1 MYNGPG
7 GEAVWLCGGGVC
19 GVRGGVCVWEGDLS
33 RSKPTAII
41 TMDDNTGRGFFF
53 HNNLRIIYDWIIMF
67 EKLFAERGLSLD
79 RLRALVEVRDAGSIA
94 RAAPGDLAR
103 QSQYSRQLREI
114 SEFFGCE
121 VARRQGKLLKLSA
134 RGERLAEL
142 ARAQLRALE
151 DFHSECREESID
163 YTIAAGDSLIHWFVI
178 PRLGA
183 VAGETRGAARFITT
197 NLRTHEITRQLADG
211 RVDFGV
217 VRKDALTGA
226 LRSAPLGALTY
237 AGVVP
242 AALLGGPARAA
253 RQKLGLRDVLGGALP
268 LASQLTDG
276 QFTQRLRAIATGLGV
291 EIKPALVCQ
300 SFPQTLAAVRS
311 GGFAAVLPAI
321 ALGDLPRGSFVE
333 AGAPELAKLKRDLAL
348 AWNPRM
354 EQVRPNARKLA
365 ERLRA
370 ALRL

>member
-1 MYNGPG
+1 
-7 GEAVWLCGGGVC
+7 
-19 GVRGGVCVWEGDLS
+19 
-33 RSKPTAII
+33 
-41 TMDDNTGRGFFF
+41 
-53 HNNLRIIYDWIIMF
+53 MF

-79 RLRALVEVRDAGSIA
+79 RLRVLVEVHDAGSIA
-94 RAAPGDLAR
+94 QAAPGDLIR

-121 VARRQGKLLKLSA
+121 VARRRGKLLKLSA
-134 RGERLAEL
+134 RGARLAEL

-151 DFHSECREESID
+151 DFRSECREESID

-178 PRLGA
+178 PKLGA
-183 VAGETRGAARFITT
+183 LVSEFGDKARFVTV
-197 NLRTHEITRQLADG
+197 NLRTNEIVQQLCDG

-217 VRKDALTGA
+217 IRKDALTDG
-226 LRSAPLGALTY
+226 LKSASLGTLAY

-242 AALLGGPARAA
+242 AALFGGPARAA
-253 RQKLGLRDVLGGALP
+253 KQKIGLVDVLGGALP
-268 LASQLTDG
+268 LAAQMADG
-276 QFTQRLRAIATGLGV
+276 QFTQRLREVAAKVGV
-291 EIKPALVCQ
+291 EMKPALVCQ

-321 ALGDLPRGSFVE
+321 ALRDMERGSFVE
-333 AGAPELAKLKRDLAL
+333 ANAPELGKLKRDLVL
-348 AWNPRM
+348 AWNPRT

-370 ALRL
+370 ALKL